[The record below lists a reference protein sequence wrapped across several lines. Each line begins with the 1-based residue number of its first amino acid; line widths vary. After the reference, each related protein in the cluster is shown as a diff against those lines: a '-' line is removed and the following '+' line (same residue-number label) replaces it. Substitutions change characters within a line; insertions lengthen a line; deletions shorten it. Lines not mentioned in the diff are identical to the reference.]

1 MVSGFLS
8 GYLRAGELAIIFG
21 WAHQENKDP
30 SLRIGKMFFFIK
42 NRMLLKD
49 TSSTAQGGGG
59 SFKNRKPIGEL
70 GCCELGMAERS
81 H

>member
-42 NRMLLKD
+42 HRMLLKD
-49 TSSTAQGGGG
+49 TKGTKETGW
-59 SFKNRKPIGEL
+59 KH
-70 GCCELGMAERS
+70 GCKD
-81 H
+81 